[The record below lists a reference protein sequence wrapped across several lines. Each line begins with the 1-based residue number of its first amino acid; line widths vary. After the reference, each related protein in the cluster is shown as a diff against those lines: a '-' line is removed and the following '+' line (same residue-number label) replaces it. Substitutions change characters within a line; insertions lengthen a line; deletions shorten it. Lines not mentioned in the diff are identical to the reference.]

1 MPREGA
7 ESRSPDADS
16 RGSEELGGAGKN
28 NVKSFNCLLPKA
40 TQPHPNPSTFASRGA
55 IVERSYRTLFRDRAP
70 LAPAQEE
77 MGAPGV
83 RRGSLGPLSLAGIPT
98 GLSSWNGMFLGR
110 KAFPASTSPLME
122 FPRTNSGGR
131 RGIVPG
137 GCLIW
142 RCSGE
147 AKAHTAWGLCPSSLS
162 WAR

>member
-1 MPREGA
+1 
-7 ESRSPDADS
+7 
-16 RGSEELGGAGKN
+16 
-28 NVKSFNCLLPKA
+28 
-40 TQPHPNPSTFASRGA
+40 
-55 IVERSYRTLFRDRAP
+55 
-70 LAPAQEE
+70 

-137 GCLIW
+137 IPDMAMLWRSKGPHCL
-142 RCSGE
+142 G
-147 AKAHTAWGLCPSSLS
+147 ALS
-162 WAR
+162 